1 MEAFA
6 IKLFLIV
13 FGLIVVAFF
22 FSTFPDLAVDCIEEM
37 IKNKKKKGKNNS
49 KK

>member
-1 MEAFA
+1 MEVFV

-13 FGLIVVAFF
+13 FGFIVLAFF

-37 IKNKKKKGKNNS
+37 IKNMKKNKKRKE
-49 KK
+49 KE